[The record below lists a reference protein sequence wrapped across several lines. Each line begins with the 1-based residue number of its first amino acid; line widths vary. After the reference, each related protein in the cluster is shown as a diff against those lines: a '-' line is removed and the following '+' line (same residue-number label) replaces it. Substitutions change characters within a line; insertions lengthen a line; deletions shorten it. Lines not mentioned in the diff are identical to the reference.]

1 MRERRATRRPQCVL
15 IADDVDDAREL
26 WKLWLTIWGFMPVEA
41 RNGRDA
47 LTKAADL
54 SPSVILMDLWMPV
67 LDGTAAIQQ
76 LKQNPATAH
85 IPVIALTAQPYASAR
100 ARALEA
106 GAEMVLVKPCDPHVL
121 LEQLRRLLGVTH
133 R

>member
-1 MRERRATRRPQCVL
+1 MRGQYGRVRQRPASTPESI
-15 IADDVDDAREL
+15 IAAVIAL
-26 WKLWLTIWGFMPVEA
+26 PTA
-41 RNGRDA
+41 HGRDA

-106 GAEMVLVKPCDPHVL
+106 GAEMVLVK
-121 LEQLRRLLGVTH
+121 
-133 R
+133 

>member
-1 MRERRATRRPQCVL
+1 MRERRATRRPQCGL

-67 LDGTAAIQQ
+67 LDGHGRDSAAEAE
-76 LKQNPATAH
+76 PRHGAH
-85 IPVIALTAQPYASAR
+85 PGDCPD
-100 ARALEA
+100 
-106 GAEMVLVKPCDPHVL
+106 C
-121 LEQLRRLLGVTH
+121 
-133 R
+133 